1 MEDSLILIVEDNY
14 TNIQHLGKLLTDE
27 GYDAAVAVN
36 GQKALEFLKEKKP
49 DLVLL
54 DVMLPDMN
62 GYELCARIAE
72 DPENTH
78 MPIIFLSARSEKEDV
93 IKGLKLGAVDYIIRP
108 CNPLE
113 LMARIR
119 THLELKKLRE
129 KYYNLSIK
137 DDLTGLYNR
146 RFFIESLKQEIER
159 FRRYGN
165 PFTLALMDID
175 DFKETNDTHGHIEG
189 DRVLRDLSDMLQKSI
204 RKTDIAGRFGGDEF
218 ALLFPE
224 TPAEQ
229 AMQLMERIASV
240 LRERER
246 PIYLSIGVTECI
258 SGMDLNEEHDI
269 ETVIGRADRALYQ
282 VKRNGK
288 NNLSKSSD

>member
-1 MEDSLILIVEDNY
+1 MDDALILIVEDNY

-36 GQKALEFLKEKKP
+36 GHKALDFLREKKP
-49 DLVLL
+49 DLILL
-54 DVMLPDMN
+54 DVMLPDTN
-62 GYELCARIAE
+62 GYELCSKITE
-72 DPENTH
+72 DPDNSRI
-78 MPIIFLSARSEKEDV
+78 PVIFLSARSEKEDV

-137 DDLTGLYNR
+137 DDLTGLFNR
-146 RFFIESLKQEIER
+146 RFFIENLQQEIER

-175 DFKETNDTHGHIEG
+175 DFKLTNDTHGHIEG
-189 DRVLRDLSDMLQKSI
+189 DKVLQILAEILQNSI

-224 TPAEQ
+224 TPADQ
-229 AMQLMERIASV
+229 AMQLLERIAQV
-240 LRERER
+240 LKERDP
-246 PIYLSIGVTECI
+246 PILLSIGVTECL
-258 SGMDLNEEHDI
+258 SGTVIGDENAI
-269 ETVIGRADRALYQ
+269 ETIIGRADRALYQ

-288 NNLSKSSD
+288 NNLSVSSA